1 VLRRITRRATCDDGF
16 TLIEQIVALMIAAVI
31 FMSLTYAL
39 IGGLKQSAFA
49 QQNQQAGDIL
59 NQAVEKSRALP
70 YDSLAMVTTDLNTG
84 DALAPGTCT
93 CYNPTNDT
101 KTGAGVEP
109 LVTDV
114 GGLVNPHVSTLTQNG
129 RAFTI
134 RRYITR
140 PVDHIGADYKRLT
153 VVVRWSTLG
162 KVHTRTSSTIVAP
175 TQRGLPLPDFKFTST
190 SGASVCKNP
199 GDTLVKAFTLKNNGA
214 RDAWTLSA
222 SSPSVGAPSWSY
234 YQDVNTNGLFDSG
247 VDTGLPNDPTSGLPS
262 TGLIEPTS
270 SFAVVAVAAIP
281 SSGSQAPPYT
291 WTITFTATSV
301 AQPTYAQTQALLVS
315 VQAGVCSG
323 APTPTPT
330 TPTPT
335 PTPTSL
341 APPQPPSPCAA
352 FPGAPTAAVSGSGTL
367 YQYFFHNQ
375 SVNDTNTAALATMP
389 ISKAAPVSTTLWD
402 YATDLLPATAGRYLN
417 APAGSGSGYIADWRY
432 GMPAA
437 TTFKGTPTVTIYAM
451 PATGLPTA
459 SPSFTV
465 TINHLNSTGS
475 TVLDTDSTTFTPPVG
490 GWGCTTFRPFTVGFT
505 FSGNTWSLAANDQ
518 LQVLVKVTNSVP
530 VLLAYDTTSF
540 QSGLQLPVKSGVG

>member
-109 LVTDV
+109 LVTDL

-199 GDTLVKAFTLKNNGA
+199 ADTLVNAFTLNN
-214 RDAWTLSA
+214 
-222 SSPSVGAPSWSY
+222 
-234 YQDVNTNGLFDSG
+234 NGLFDSG

-281 SSGSQAPPYT
+281 SAGSQVPPYS

-301 AQPTYAQTQALLVS
+301 AQPTYAQTQALLVA

-341 APPQPPSPCAA
+341 APPQPPAPCAP

-402 YATDLLPATAGRYLN
+402 YATDLLAATAGRFLN
-417 APAGSGSGYIADWRY
+417 APAGSGSAYIADWRY
-432 GMPAA
+432 GLPAA
-437 TTFKGTPTVTIYAM
+437 TTFKGSATATIYAM
-451 PATGLPTA
+451 PASGLPIA

-465 TINHLNSTGS
+465 TFNHLNSTGS
-475 TVLDTDSTTFTPPVG
+475 TVLDTDSATFTPPVG

-505 FSGNTWSLAANDQ
+505 FSGNTWSIAANDQ

-540 QSGLQLPVKSGVG
+540 QSGLVLPVKSGVG